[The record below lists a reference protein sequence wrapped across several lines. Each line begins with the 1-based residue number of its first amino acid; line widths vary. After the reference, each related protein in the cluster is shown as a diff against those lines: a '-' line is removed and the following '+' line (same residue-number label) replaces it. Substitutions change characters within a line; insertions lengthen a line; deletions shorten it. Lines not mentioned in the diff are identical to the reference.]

1 LIYNEKFTAW
11 SPTLGGAPWRENS
24 YVLYGPKTK
33 VNEGEKLEKL
43 PAIVGLAPGALWIAY
58 WIIKRSHYPR
68 ARANFIRV
76 FLWGCAATIPTL
88 AIEQLAGAGI
98 EHRSLTAAAA
108 TSFLVIGP
116 VEELFKLLA
125 VWVAIFRSKDFSEPM
140 DGIIYAV
147 TAALGF
153 ACVENVIYILKFGP
167 ASIMSR
173 AVFAT
178 PAHMLFAS
186 MWGYYL
192 GRARFE
198 LQGEL
203 KQVAKGLLLAAGF
216 HGFYNFIIA
225 IYPGKAMMS
234 LAPILLVMA
243 WITLRRRKE
252 LRLSHPVVGVEGA
265 VAVACPNC
273 GAFNSEEAASCSR
286 CGFPFDDLADEL
298 SRFCAVCRARLAYG
312 AGCGSCDKD
321 GSAINVE
328 TSLSPSH
335 N

>member
-1 LIYNEKFTAW
+1 LKTW
-11 SPTLGGAPWRENS
+11 RPRLRGASWRENS

-33 VNEGEKLEKL
+33 VNEGAKLDKL
-43 PAIVGLAPGALWIAY
+43 PAIIGMAPGALWMAY
-58 WIIKRSHYPR
+58 WIIRRSHYPR
-68 ARANFIRV
+68 ARANFIKV

-88 AIEQLAGAGI
+88 AIEQIAGAGI
-98 EHRSLTAAAA
+98 EHKSLAAAAA

-116 VEELFKLLA
+116 VEELFKLMA
-125 VWVAIFRSKDFSEPM
+125 AWIAIFRSRDFSEPM

-173 AVFAT
+173 AAFAT

-186 MWGYYL
+186 MWGYYMGL
-192 GRARFE
+192 ARFE

-203 KQVAKGLLLAAGF
+203 KLLAKGLLLAAGF
-216 HGFYNFIIA
+216 HGVYNFIIA
-225 IYPGKAMMS
+225 IYPGKAMIS
-234 LAPILLVMA
+234 LAPILLIMA
-243 WITLRRRKE
+243 WIALRRRRD
-252 LRLSHPVVGVEGA
+252 LRLSRPVAGVEGT

-273 GAFNSEEAASCSR
+273 GAFNAEEAAACLR
-286 CGFPFDDLADEL
+286 CGFPFDDLGDEL
-298 SRFCAVCRARLAYG
+298 ARYCAVCRARLSYG
-312 AGCGSCDKD
+312 ETCGRCDKD
-321 GSAINVE
+321 GDSVNVE